1 MSSDDDGQFSIFES
15 SGRRSASSAL
25 VRAAEADTARE
36 RASRGATANAFDESD
51 VFIATDLETG
61 HMIMS
66 VGSDG
71 RWARVYSDA
80 NLIPGFKEGEISHTW
95 RKGARLLDELPFD
108 VGVVLDAGKPHQ
120 RVIRF
125 PRATPKVPEQAP
137 GETE

>member
-1 MSSDDDGQFSIFES
+1 MSIDDDDQYSIFEPT
-15 SGRRSASSAL
+15 RRQPASSAL

-61 HMIMS
+61 RMIMNTD
-66 VGSDG
+66 SDG
-71 RWARVYSDA
+71 RWMRVYSDA
-80 NLIPGFKEGEISHTW
+80 NLIPGFKESEISHTW

-108 VGVVLDAGKPHQ
+108 VGVVLDPGKPHQ
-120 RVIRF
+120 RVIRY